1 MVDDYWQ
8 HAGKGNQQGRD
19 HGFGTVQSRKSAFGH
34 TERTRLMEIGSQLRG
49 ARPAVRA
56 RLLQEVDELVG
67 DRDMTHQ
74 DIRLIATYAQ
84 HGAALDSDEGSTP
97 AHWKT
102 IAEITRAADVRNDSE
117 SNTVPFTATTD

>member
-1 MVDDYWQ
+1 MNNYWSNT
-8 HAGKGNQQGRD
+8 GKGNQQGRD
-19 HGFGTVQSRKSAFGH
+19 HGFGSVQSKKSAFGH

-97 AHWKT
+97 ENWKT
-102 IAEITRAADVRNDSE
+102 IAEITRAVD
-117 SNTVPFTATTD
+117 SNTAIAGTDSTN